1 MTTCPVCEEPIPD
14 GGSLCHGDAR
24 RLALAL
30 RDVPELVR
38 ELETTITRRDRV
50 AYRPRPNSRGDIDP
64 VRMPY
69 HAPASDALDALAGSL
84 RSWASNL
91 CEDMGYEAI
100 VGHPNK
106 VAPYLADRMAE
117 IRLRDWGP
125 DMFEEVMGH
134 IRDCQHVIDAPPELV
149 FTGACP
155 TVGPAIAIQNAID
168 GRDGDAC
175 GAELWAPT
183 DAATTRCRN
192 CGTTHDV
199 RELRDTMIRDAAHI
213 KAPAPVIARALTH
226 QGMPLKAERLYTWR
240 RRGMIA
246 PVGVDPKTNQD
257 LYRLGDVQATLE
269 RIDRKIPKGII
280 RKKGKS

>member
-1 MTTCPVCEEPIPD
+1 MTTCAVCEADIPD
-14 GGSLCHGDAR
+14 SGTLCHGDAR

-50 AYRPRPNSRGDIDP
+50 AYRPRPNSRGDVDP

-100 VGHPNK
+100 VGHPSK

-117 IRLRDWGP
+117 IRLRGWAP

-134 IRDCQHVIDAPPELV
+134 IRDCQHVIDSPPELV

-155 TVGPAIAIQNAID
+155 TVGEDDYQ
-168 GRDGDAC
+168 C
-175 GAELWAPT
+175 GAELWAPP
-183 DAATTRCRN
+183 DAAATRCRS

-199 RELRDTMIRDAAHI
+199 AELRDAMIREASHI
-213 KAPAPVIARALTH
+213 KAPASFIARALTS
-226 QGMPLKAERLYTWR
+226 QGLPLKAERIYTWR
-240 RRGMIA
+240 RRGAIA
-246 PVGVDPKTNQD
+246 PVGVDPKTGQD

-269 RIDRKIPKGII
+269 RMDRKVPKGVIGK
-280 RKKGKS
+280 RKGGK